1 MSSSLPSAQW
11 RDVASV
17 DALSAP
23 NARLAVCVDGRHLA
37 LVRSG
42 DSLRAIDAT
51 CYHMGGPLLRAEIE
65 DLPGRGACLVCPWHR
80 YHVSLTTG
88 ERVYRN
94 VEGAWIGIAKK
105 QRVHEIKEDLESGR
119 VLVRLCADEDG
130 TWESDRYARKAP
142 PPSVRGVGTGGRGM
156 PSSGQVF
163 MASRPREIN
172 DLRDGGECGPMARTS
187 GVRSMVAESMRG
199 GDGVA
204 PWAMERGRL
213 DSANAFGA
221 TSVRNV
227 RRESKI
233 NVTFDDGD
241 TRRRSEGEDGK
252 FG

>member
-1 MSSSLPSAQW
+1 M
-11 RDVASV
+11 
-17 DALSAP
+17 
-23 NARLAVCVDGRHLA
+23 
-37 LVRSG
+37 
-42 DSLRAIDAT
+42 
-51 CYHMGGPLLRAEIE
+51 LRAEIE

-105 QRVHEIKEDLESGR
+105 QRVHEIREDLESGR

-163 MASRPREIN
+163 MASRPREMS

-187 GVRSMVAESMRG
+187 GVRSMVEESMRG

-213 DSANAFGA
+213 DSANAFGT

-227 RRESKI
+227 RRVSKI